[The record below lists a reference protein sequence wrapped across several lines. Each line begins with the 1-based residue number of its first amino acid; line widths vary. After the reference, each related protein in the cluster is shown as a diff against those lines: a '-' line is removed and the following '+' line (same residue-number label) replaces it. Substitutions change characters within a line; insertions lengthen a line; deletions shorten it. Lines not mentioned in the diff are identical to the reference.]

1 MAAILLL
8 QKTMLLPQHE
18 WKPLGMISAEEKHKI
33 LNHFDSD
40 SVNLDSKVCQIP
52 EFRIYTMSE
61 S

>member
-1 MAAILLL
+1 
-8 QKTMLLPQHE
+8 MLLPQHE